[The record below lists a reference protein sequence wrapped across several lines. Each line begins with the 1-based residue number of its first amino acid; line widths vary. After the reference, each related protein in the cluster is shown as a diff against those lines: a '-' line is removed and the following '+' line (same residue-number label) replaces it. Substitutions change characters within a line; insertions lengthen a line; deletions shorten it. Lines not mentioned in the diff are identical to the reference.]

1 MDINNLYNRVKFF
14 CLGGRMRKK
23 GQYKVVACSVLTA
36 ICLFVSPAESDPLIS
51 YNKGAVMYVLSDD
64 GLVLRD
70 APDVKSSGLGVLTYG
85 TAVRITD
92 DNPGRISFVAGN
104 YRGYWVK
111 AETGGKEGYLFDGFI
126 SRHVAPSS
134 CHGCSFQTIVEKYT
148 DTAFMLKGSPI
159 IRKDEHFLFV
169 KMIYSNGCI
178 LEKKEGLPGLPHF
191 SLTLNMKRTRLTE
204 AFLLFRLMGL
214 ELMKGQLLPGKN
226 YIGERKMKGLTYKE
240 SVTVTV
246 HNNEIQR
253 ILITESSKGEGGMN
267 EGMEQESIEF
277 MKTTDGTMVKYAAS
291 GG

>member
-1 MDINNLYNRVKFF
+1 
-14 CLGGRMRKK
+14 MRDK
-23 GQYKVVACSVLTA
+23 GKYKVVASSVLTA
-36 ICLFVSPAESDPLIS
+36 ICLFVSPAESDPIIS
-51 YNKGAVMYVLSDD
+51 YNKGAVMYVLSDS
-64 GLVLRD
+64 GLVLRA
-70 APDVKSSGLGVLTYG
+70 APDVKSSGICVLKYG

-134 CHGCSFQTIVEKYT
+134 CHDCSFNVIVEKYT
-148 DTAFMLKGSPI
+148 DTAFTANRAPV
-159 IRKDEHFLFV
+159 IRKDEYHQYV
-169 KMIYSNGCI
+169 TKAYTNGCL

-191 SLTLNMKRTRLTE
+191 SLTLDMKRTRLPE

-240 SVTVTV
+240 SVTVTL

-253 ILITESSKGEGGMN
+253 ILITESSKGEYGMGD
-267 EGMEQESIEF
+267 GMEQESIEF
-277 MKTTDGTMVKYAAS
+277 TKTSDGTMVKYDAS
-291 GG
+291 GS